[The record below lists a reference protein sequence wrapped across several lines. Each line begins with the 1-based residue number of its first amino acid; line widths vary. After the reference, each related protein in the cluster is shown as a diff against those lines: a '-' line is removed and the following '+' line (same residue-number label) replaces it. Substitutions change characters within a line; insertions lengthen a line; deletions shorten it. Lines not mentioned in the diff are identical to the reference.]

1 MDAMA
6 LLNMLKTGILL
17 TALTLLLI
25 AIGNMLGGQTG
36 LLIALV
42 LAAIMNLGA
51 YWFSDKLVL
60 AMSGAQPISEQEA
73 PELYAMVRRLCQRAN
88 LPMPRLYLIPEE
100 QPNAFAT
107 GRDPHHAAVG
117 ITQGLLRLMDRQE
130 VEGVIA
136 HELAHIKN
144 RDTLIMAVAATI
156 AGAISYLAHMFY
168 YASLFAGSRDERGGN
183 PIAALAMLILAPIA
197 ATIIQLAISRSREY
211 EADRVG
217 AEIAGTPI
225 GLANAL
231 RKLELA
237 AQRIPMH
244 HAEPAT
250 AHMYIVNP
258 LSGGGLMAL
267 FSTHPPVKERIRR
280 LEAMARQ
287 QGAIL

>member
-168 YASLFAGSRDERGGN
+168 YASLFAGNRDERGGN

-287 QGAIL
+287 QGVIL

>member
-1 MDAMA
+1 MA

-168 YASLFAGSRDERGGN
+168 YASLFAGNRDERGGN

-287 QGAIL
+287 QGVIL

>member
-1 MDAMA
+1 MN
-6 LLNMLKTGILL
+6 LLKTGLLL
-17 TALTLLLI
+17 TGLTLLLI
-25 AIGNMLGGQTG
+25 TIGNLLGGQTG
-36 LLIALV
+36 LVVALV
-42 LAAIMNLGA
+42 LAALMNLGS

-60 AMSGAQPISEQEA
+60 AMSGAQPISEQEV

-88 LPMPRLYLIPEE
+88 LPMPRLYLIPED

-107 GRDPHHAAVG
+107 GRDPAHGVVAV
-117 ITQGLLRLMDRQE
+117 THGLLRLMDRQE

-156 AGAISYLAHMFY
+156 AGAISFLAHMFY
-168 YASLFAGSRDERGGN
+168 YASIFAGSRDDRGGN
-183 PIAALAMLILAPIA
+183 PLVGLAMVILAPVA
-197 ATIIQLAISRSREY
+197 AMIIQLAISRAREY

-231 RKLELA
+231 RKLA
-237 AQRIPMH
+237 AASERIPME
-244 HAEPAT
+244 HAQPAT

-267 FSTHPPVKERIRR
+267 FSTHPPVQERIRR
-280 LEAMARQ
+280 LEAMAYQ
-287 QGAIL
+287 QGAIR

>member
-1 MDAMA
+1 MA

>member
-1 MDAMA
+1 MA

-42 LAAIMNLGA
+42 LAAVMNLGA

-130 VEGVIA
+130 VEGVVA